1 MKNAVGYKWMEWG
14 GFIKKKTHAHRWIP
28 CSGYGKHTHTS
39 LLGTT
44 SYRKSFH
51 TRKKHKNDHRIFFWK
66 IVIFEC
72 GKYHWG
78 KKYHCTH
85 TCIRR
90 TQKDERK
97 GNRDKSFSAKRA
109 IKARKIISQANF
121 SYFIAHCCKHQTA
134 RPSLEKHWQNW
145 ENVTKVKM
153 GKHYHPYPRC
163 DLANVEKNAC
173 RWNKNVL
180 RIFLL
185 WNPALVSRKLFETK
199 FCSGGNS
206 RIDRWW

>member
-1 MKNAVGYKWMEWG
+1 MRG
-14 GFIKKKTHAHRWIP
+14 
-28 CSGYGKHTHTS
+28 
-39 LLGTT
+39 
-44 SYRKSFH
+44 
-51 TRKKHKNDHRIFFWK
+51 
-66 IVIFEC
+66 
-72 GKYHWG
+72 
-78 KKYHCTH
+78 
-85 TCIRR
+85 
-90 TQKDERK
+90 K

-163 DLANVEKNAC
+163 NLANVEKNAC

-185 WNPALVSRKLFETK
+185 WNPALVVSRKLFETK

-206 RIDRWW
+206 KIDRWWSWRCTKSLDSSCLVLIIHKYTLSCHVDVLRLKRVVGDDK

>member
-1 MKNAVGYKWMEWG
+1 MN
-14 GFIKKKTHAHRWIP
+14 I
-28 CSGYGKHTHTS
+28 
-39 LLGTT
+39 LLGIWKAHP
-44 SYRKSFH
+44 YISFRNH
-51 TRKKHKNDHRIFFWK
+51 LLQKKLSHEKKHKNDHRIFFWK

-72 GKYHWG
+72 EKYHWG

-134 RPSLEKHWQNW
+134 RPSLEKHWPNS

-153 GKHYHPYPRC
+153 GKHYHPSPGC
-163 DLANVEKNAC
+163 DLANVEKTHVVEVSQRLYKCPPRISFMKSRAGQPEAI
-173 RWNKNVL
+173 WN
-180 RIFLL
+180 
-185 WNPALVSRKLFETK
+185 
-199 FCSGGNS
+199 
-206 RIDRWW
+206 